1 VSILSETPYYIAYLL
16 DRLARITGQASV
28 GGIRS
33 APPPPLSNPLFRQA
47 LHNSWDKPALGTGP
61 SKFLGQARS
70 WDRPFKILGTN
81 PLLGQA
87 LQNSCDRPALGTGPS
102 KFLGQARS
110 WDNNSLQPHLHV
122 GTSFGG
128 LT

>member
-1 VSILSETPYYIAYLL
+1 MSILSETPYYIAYLL

-33 APPPPLSNPLFRQA
+33 APPPPLNPLFRQA

-70 WDRPFKILGTN
+70 WDRPFKILGTS
-81 PLLGQA
+81 PLLGQ
-87 LQNSCDRPALGTGPS
+87 Q
-102 KFLGQARS
+102 
-110 WDNNSLQPHLHV
+110 
-122 GTSFGG
+122 
-128 LT
+128 